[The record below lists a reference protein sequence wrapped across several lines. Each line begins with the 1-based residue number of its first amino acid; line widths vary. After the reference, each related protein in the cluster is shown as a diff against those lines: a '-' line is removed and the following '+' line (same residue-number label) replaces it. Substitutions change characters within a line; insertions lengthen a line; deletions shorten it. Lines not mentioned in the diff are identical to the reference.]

1 MAGFERG
8 SQMLKATA
16 LPTEPQPLPIDE
28 MLFVLPVNKIRY
40 LFLNWSPLLTIYNE
54 YMAAASMASPSRRF
68 GLRDDIF

>member
-54 YMAAASMASPSRRF
+54 YQDSHTNR
-68 GLRDDIF
+68 